1 MFLKK
6 KLIGI
11 LPILLI
17 AGFVLLK
24 LLQFVE
30 IDFSQQR
37 EGLLHFVDVELTED
51 EADRLDRDFI
61 PGIEYISNLTGTWAV
76 RFLLAAFLMS
86 PVSLL
91 IGRSFPLYFRQSV
104 GIATGVFTMLHVFVF
119 IYSESFLSIFSRA
132 ELILGFLAFLII
144 LSLTLTSNKKAMKLL
159 KRRWKR
165 LHRWVYLAVLLV
177 MLHLIILDHSWLVY
191 GILFAFGFVFR
202 IKSVK
207 RFIKTRL

>member
-144 LSLTLTSNKKAMKLL
+144 LSLTMTSNKKAMKLL

>member
-144 LSLTLTSNKKAMKLL
+144 LSLTLTSSKKAMKLL

>member
-1 MFLKK
+1 
-6 KLIGI
+6 
-11 LPILLI
+11 
-17 AGFVLLK
+17 
-24 LLQFVE
+24 
-30 IDFSQQR
+30 
-37 EGLLHFVDVELTED
+37 
-51 EADRLDRDFI
+51 
-61 PGIEYISNLTGTWAV
+61 
-76 RFLLAAFLMS
+76 
-86 PVSLL
+86 
-91 IGRSFPLYFRQSV
+91 
-104 GIATGVFTMLHVFVF
+104 VFTMLHVFVF
-119 IYSESFLSIFSRA
+119 IYTESFLSVFSRA

>member
-17 AGFVLLK
+17 AGFALLK

-144 LSLTLTSNKKAMKLL
+144 LSLTLTSSKKAMKLL

>member
-119 IYSESFLSIFSRA
+119 IYTESFLSVFSRA